1 VAAQYKNLYKVA
13 VLIGELM
20 AKKRKNKRNVFR
32 LWRNKKCKGLWE
44 KIITLEIRQQD
55 TSVLVH

>member
-32 LWRNKKCKGLWE
+32 LCGIKNARDLWE
-44 KIITLEIRQQD
+44 KKL
-55 TSVLVH
+55 